1 MSPKSICVFCG
12 SAPGKRPAYVDAARN
27 LGALLARRGI
37 TLVYGGS
44 SVGLM
49 GALADSALAA
59 GGRVMG
65 VIPNA
70 LEEKEI
76 GHKGLTQLEV
86 VPSMHARKARMAELA
101 EAFVALPGGFG
112 TLEEFAEILTWAQ
125 LGLHQKPFGLLDVE
139 GYYRPL
145 TSFFDHAVEEGF
157 VGRAQRDRV
166 AVAADPA
173 ALLDLLERAAPP
185 LPGPA
190 WIRPE
195 QT

>member
-1 MSPKSICVFCG
+1 MDLRSICVFCG
-12 SAPGKRPAYVDAARN
+12 SAGGRRPAYLDAARR
-27 LGALLARRGI
+27 LGALLADRRI
-37 TLVYGGS
+37 TLIYGGS

-49 GALADSALAA
+49 GALADAALAR
-59 GGRVMG
+59 GGKVIG
-65 VIPNA
+65 VIPSA
-70 LEEKEI
+70 LQEKEI
-76 GHKGLTQLEV
+76 GHPRLTRLEV
-86 VPSMHARKARMAELA
+86 VPSMHVRKARMAELA
-101 EAFVALPGGFG
+101 DAFVALPGGFG

-145 TSFFDHAVEEGF
+145 TAFFDHAVEEGF

-166 AVAADPA
+166 VVAAEPLEMM
-173 ALLDLLERAAPP
+173 ALLAGSAPP
-185 LPGPA
+185 PPGPS